1 LTLTITSLFCGA
13 GGDAQGAEAVP
24 GVQVRMAANH
34 WKLAVD
40 THASNFPHADHDVAN
55 ISLTP
60 PQRYPRTDLLWA
72 SPECTKVSQANGKR
86 KNHDAQPDLFGEVL
100 PDEAAARSRATMWD
114 VLRFA
119 EVHHYRGGVVE
130 NVVQQRDWVLWPA
143 WVEGLRN
150 LGYEHRVVYM
160 NSMFAQ
166 GAGLP
171 APQSRDRLYVVFWR
185 AGERRPDLERWAQ
198 PTAFCDSCAAD
209 VRAFQSWKRLDR
221 QRGKYREQYVWRCPT
236 CQTEVYPGVL
246 PAATVIDWS
255 DTGERIGDRLSPNTR
270 ARIRAGLA
278 RYGRPVHLE
287 AAGNTFER
295 PGYFRAWP
303 VDQPFKTM
311 HTTASKGVACPPLL
325 VPSGGTWNDRPALA
339 TQPFRTRTTRENEGL
354 ACHPAAMIMRNNST
368 DNDQQHWPCTSVSD
382 AFRTLTTG
390 GHQSLIRW
398 DHLIYDYNT
407 DARNPL
413 RPVREP
419 MSTQTTIEGDGLV
432 GPELSLEDC
441 TFRMVKP
448 GEIQGAMAFGRDYVV
463 LGKRREVIR
472 QLGNAVTPPAARDLI
487 AALAEAVTGEE
498 VVL

>member
-1 LTLTITSLFCGA
+1 
-13 GGDAQGAEAVP
+13 
-24 GVQVRMAANH
+24 M
-34 WKLAVD
+34 
-40 THASNFPHADHDVAN
+40 
-55 ISLTP
+55 
-60 PQRYPRTDLLWA
+60 
-72 SPECTKVSQANGKR
+72 
-86 KNHDAQPDLFGEVL
+86 
-100 PDEAAARSRATMWD
+100 
-114 VLRFA
+114 
-119 EVHHYRGGVVE
+119 
-130 NVVQQRDWVLWPA
+130 
-143 WVEGLRN
+143 
-150 LGYEHRVVYM
+150 
-160 NSMFAQ
+160 
-166 GAGLP
+166 
-171 APQSRDRLYVVFWR
+171 
-185 AGERRPDLERWAQ
+185 
-198 PTAFCDSCAAD
+198 AFCDSCAAQ

-221 QRGKYREQYVWRCPT
+221 QRGKYREQYVWRCPG

-255 DTGERIGDRLSPNTR
+255 DTGDRIGDRLSSNTR

-311 HTTASKGVACPPLL
+311 HTTASKGVACPPLI
-325 VPSGGTWNDRPALA
+325 VPAGNWGAEARPVN
-339 TQPFRTRTTRENEGL
+339 QPFATRTTRDVDAL
-354 ACHPAAMIMRNNST
+354 ACHPAAMLMRNNST
-368 DNDQQHWPCTSVSD
+368 DNDQQHWPCTPVSD

-413 RPVREP
+413 RAVKEP
-419 MSTQTTIEGDGLV
+419 MATQTTIEGDGLV
-432 GPELSLEDC
+432 GPELDLEDC

-448 GEIQGAMAFGRDYVV
+448 GEIQGAMAFGSDYVV

-487 AALAEAVTGEE
+487 AALTEAITGEE
-498 VVL
+498 IVL